1 VYANSEVV
9 GVQSVSLGIGSST
22 TLQFAWNT
30 SGLGKGDYTI
40 SASASIIQGEVDT
53 ADNSKV
59 ADSIVTI
66 LSQGHDVAVTS
77 VTPSKTVV
85 GQGYSMLVF
94 VNAKNYGIFNESFDI
109 TVYVNTTAI
118 QTQTATLFSGDSV
131 RLNFVWNTSGFA
143 KGNYIVSAYA
153 WPVPGETDTADNAFT
168 NGQVIVTMPGDV
180 NGDGTVDIYDLIL
193 VASAFGSQTGYP
205 EFNPNADIN
214 ADETTDIYDLILVAS
229 HFGETNP

>member
-30 SGLGKGDYTI
+30 SGLGRGDYTI

-77 VTPSKTVV
+77 VTPSKKVV
-85 GQGYSMLVF
+85 GQGYSTLITV
-94 VNAKNYGIFNESFDI
+94 AATNYGIFNESFDI

-131 RLNFVWNTSGFA
+131 RLNFVWNTSGFV
-143 KGNYIVSAYA
+143 KGNYTVSAYA
-153 WPVPGETDTADNAFT
+153 WPVPGETNYSDNSYT
-168 NGQVIVTMPGDV
+168 DGTVKVSVPGDV
-180 NGDGTVDIYDLIL
+180 DGSGRVDVGDLGRLGNAWFSTP
-193 VASAFGSQTGYP
+193 SSP
-205 EFNPNADIN
+205 NWNPNADIN
-214 ADETTDIYDLILVAS
+214 DSGRIDLGDLGILNDHWYQS
-229 HFGETNP
+229 DP